1 MTPTGRTLGAV
12 LSGGKSLR
20 FGSDKALAEVGGST
34 LLDRAVATLREV
46 CDDVVVVSSNPEHDG
61 SGRARI
67 PDLREGE
74 GPLAGV
80 EAALRHAERTGAA
93 RVMVLACDL
102 PEVEVRSVRLLVD
115 ASDDVPAVALER
127 AGPPGFEPLCA
138 VYWTSCVHE
147 TVRLLDAGIRG
158 AHRLLE
164 TVDGAVV
171 GRSGPVPTNVNTKG
185 DLDRVARATPATTR
199 RSASEEAA
207 SVEAGPTVVCVV
219 GKKKSGKTT
228 TVVGLVSELSSRGH
242 EVMTVKHG
250 HGFDI
255 DREGT
260 DSWRHRHQGGA
271 ARVALSG
278 PEGFAV
284 VGSWAKRDGGRE
296 APLETLVD
304 RYLGDADV
312 VVAEGFKASRAPRIE
327 VFRSVAHAEPLYGSD
342 AGGYEGAYL
351 AVLTDDGT
359 FEAACPVLDV
369 DDPGRFIRLADLVE
383 ALHRRRSSPAGG

>member
-1 MTPTGRTLGAV
+1 MTPNGRTLGAV

-20 FGSDKALAEVGGST
+20 FGSDKALAEVGGIT
-34 LLDRAVATLREV
+34 LLDRAISTLREV

-61 SGRARI
+61 WGRVRI

-102 PEVEVRSVRLLVD
+102 PEVEVRSVRLLVE

-147 TVRLLDAGIRG
+147 TSRLLDAGIRG

-171 GRSGPVPTNVNTKG
+171 GRSGPVLTNVNTED
-185 DLDRVARATPATTR
+185 DLGRVERAA
-199 RSASEEAA
+199 
-207 SVEAGPTVVCVV
+207 AGPTVVCVV

-228 TVVGLVSELSSRGH
+228 TVVGLVSELSSRGY
-242 EVMTVKHG
+242 EVMTAKHG

-260 DSWRHRHQGGA
+260 DSWRHRHQGRAG
-271 ARVALSG
+271 RVALAG

-284 VGSWAKRDGGRE
+284 VGGWGKRDRGRE

-304 RYLGDADV
+304 RFLGDADV
-312 VVAEGFKASRAPRIE
+312 VVAEGFKASGAPRIE
-327 VFRSVAHAEPLYGSD
+327 VFRSVAHTEPLYGSD
-342 AGGYEGAYL
+342 AAGSEGAYL

-369 DDPGRFIRLADLVE
+369 DDPDRFTRLADLVE